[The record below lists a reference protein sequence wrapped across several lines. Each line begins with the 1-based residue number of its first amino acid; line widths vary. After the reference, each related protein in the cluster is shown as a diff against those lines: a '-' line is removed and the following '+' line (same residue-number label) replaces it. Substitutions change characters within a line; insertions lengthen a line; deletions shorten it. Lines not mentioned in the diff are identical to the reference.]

1 MWGGVVGVSVGG
13 SGGSE
18 CGGGVGVSVG
28 GSGGSECG
36 GEWWE

>member
-1 MWGGVVGVSVGG
+1 MGG

-18 CGGGVGVSVG
+18 CGGGVVVGVSVG